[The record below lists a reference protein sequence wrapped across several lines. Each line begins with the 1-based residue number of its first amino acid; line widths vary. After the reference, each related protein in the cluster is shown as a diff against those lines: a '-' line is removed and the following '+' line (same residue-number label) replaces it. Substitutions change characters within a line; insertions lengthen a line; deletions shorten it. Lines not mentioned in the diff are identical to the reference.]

1 MLWTDADRQNLLDL
15 KNAVDSDDIKV
26 KEQIK
31 QVLLN
36 NRYIIHV
43 LNNKDLEDSD
53 ANPDDYFNVNILP
66 YYLIAPT
73 QTDTQNFICYEV
85 SYEELDRFNPA
96 FKKLQIVFYILCHQQ
111 DLIDEDTGLAR
122 HDLLAA
128 LIQDQFNYTTY
139 IGGGKIKLI
148 SDKPSVTDT
157 NYATRTMIFEQY
169 TDNNLVKSNT
179 LDIHNKLKNTARFAN
194 KDIQHL
200 AEITQP
206 ED

>member
-15 KNAVDSDDIKV
+15 KNAVDCDDIKV

-43 LNNKDLEDSD
+43 LNNQELEDSD
-53 ANPDDYFNVNILP
+53 ANPDDYFGVNILP

-85 SYEELDRFNPA
+85 SYEELDRYNSA
-96 FKKLQIVFYILCHQQ
+96 FKKLRIVFYILCHQQ
-111 DLIDEDTGLAR
+111 DIIDDETGLAR

-128 LIQDQFNYTTY
+128 LVQDQFNYTTY

-157 NYATRTMIFEQY
+157 NYATRTMTFEQY